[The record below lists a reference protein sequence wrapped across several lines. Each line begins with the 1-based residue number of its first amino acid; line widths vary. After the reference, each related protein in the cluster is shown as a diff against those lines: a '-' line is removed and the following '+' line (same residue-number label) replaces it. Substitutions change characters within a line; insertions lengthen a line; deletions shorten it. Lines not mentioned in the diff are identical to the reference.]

1 MTKTYAYM
9 RVSTNLQTTDNQRSK
24 IASKYVV
31 DEWVVEHAVSG
42 SIRALERPAF
52 SKLISEVKEGD
63 CVISVSLDRLG
74 RDTEDVLYT
83 VRNFQERGVSLILM
97 DLDNLDLTSETG
109 KIMVTLLS
117 MVAQMERN
125 KVIVRTSAAIQRA
138 REEGKVFGRYLKIAP
153 EVFKQLCEKRE
164 QGVTLDTLAKQ
175 FKLDRSTI
183 AQTVAKWKDKLEEYF
198 ETYSKQQA
206 QKKAK
211 MLKLAKAGK

>member
-1 MTKTYAYM
+1 MKTYAYM

-24 IASKYVV
+24 IAGKYVV

-52 SKLISEVKEGD
+52 RKLIKDVQAGD

-83 VRNFQERGVSLILM
+83 IRNFQEKGVSLVLM
-97 DLDNLDLTSETG
+97 DLDNLDLTSDTG

-117 MVAQMERN
+117 MVAEMERG
-125 KVIVRTSAAIQRA
+125 KVIARTSAAVQRA
-138 REEGKVFGRYLKIAP
+138 REEGKVFGRYLKIP
-153 EVFKQLCEKRE
+153 PKVFEELCEKRE
-164 QGVTLDTLAKQ
+164 KGVTLDTLAKEY
-175 FKLDRSTI
+175 KLDRSTI
-183 AQTVAKWKDKLEEYF
+183 AQTVAKWKDKLLEYVV
-198 ETYSKQQA
+198 TYNKQQA

-211 MLKLAKAGK
+211 LNKIAKAGK